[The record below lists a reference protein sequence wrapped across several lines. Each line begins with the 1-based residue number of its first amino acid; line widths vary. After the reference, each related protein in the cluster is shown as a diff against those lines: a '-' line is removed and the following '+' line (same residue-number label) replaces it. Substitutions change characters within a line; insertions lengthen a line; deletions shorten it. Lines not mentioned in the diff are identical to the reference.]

1 MNVFREENKSET
13 KTWKKNKNQQNGA
26 KFRHLKDPSFILCWN
41 TKAYRIIQERRSL
54 SLNSIRLYT

>member
-1 MNVFREENKSET
+1 MTVFKDENNNKEIC
-13 KTWKKNKNQQNGA
+13 KKKKKNQQNGA
-26 KFRHLKDPSFILCWN
+26 KFRHLKDPFFILCWN